1 MKGRVLAIARQEAGG
16 HIAAL
21 LQDGKL
27 DDLLID
33 PPLSGHPPAVGAICV
48 VRITRKLPK
57 AGAFCEMSGGAE
69 GFLRDARAVSAGD
82 LKLVQVSSL
91 PEPGKAVT
99 LTTRL
104 LFKGPRLILTP
115 EAPGVNVSRRI
126 GNTAERDRLTACVSN
141 ALAEKD
147 IPEGCGVIVRSAARN
162 AEEDL
167 LISEL
172 GMHVAAW
179 TRARERLNAG
189 TLHTG
194 TEGDALTMALT
205 AWCDPLPVQV
215 LCTPNLWAEAE
226 NDLYTLHPGL
236 EARTV
241 VEQDPIEASG
251 ADEELRMARGVTVP
265 IAGGRMSLEG
275 TRALVAVDIDT
286 GGDFTPAAGL
296 KVNLEV
302 ARALPRQLRVRGLGG
317 LIVVDFAPMPKQHR
331 RTLEEALRKAFRA
344 DPIETA
350 LVGWSPSGLFEL
362 QRKRERRRLF
372 LKRS

>member
-1 MKGRVLAIARQEAGG
+1 MKGRVLAIARQASGG

-33 PPLSGHPPAVGAICV
+33 PPSPGHPPAVGAICV

-57 AGAFCEMSGGAE
+57 AGAFCEMAGGAE
-69 GFLRDARAVSAGD
+69 GFLRDARAVSAGA
-82 LKLVQVSSL
+82 LQLVQVTSL

-99 LTTRL
+99 LTSRL

-115 EAPGVNVSRRI
+115 HAPGVNVSRRI
-126 GNTAERDRLTACVSN
+126 GNTAERDRLTACVSG
-141 ALAEKD
+141 ALANQNA
-147 IPEGCGVIVRSAARN
+147 PEGCGVIVRSAARN
-162 AEEDL
+162 ADEDL

-172 GMHVAAW
+172 GLHLTAW
-179 TRARERLNAG
+179 NRAKDRLDAG
-189 TLHTG
+189 NLYTG
-194 TEGDALTMALT
+194 TEGGALSTVLT
-205 AWCDPLPVQV
+205 SWLDPIPDQV
-215 LCTPNLWAEAE
+215 LCTPNLWPEAD
-226 NDLYTLHPGL
+226 NDLYPLHPGL
-236 EARTV
+236 DARTIN
-241 VEQDPIEASG
+241 EQDPIEASG
-251 ADEELRMARGVTVP
+251 ADEELRLARGPTVP

-286 GGDFTPAAGL
+286 GADFTPAAGL
-296 KVNLEV
+296 KVNLAA
-302 ARALPRQLRVRGLGG
+302 ARELPRQLRIRGLGG
-317 LIVVDFAPMPKQHR
+317 LVVVDFAPMPKQHR
-331 RTLEEALRKAFRA
+331 RTLEEALRKAFRS